1 MFEGIRSFI
10 AELTGSEGAREFDDN
25 DYRKAAAALLVH
37 VADSDG
43 AIDPRER
50 ARIGALL
57 ADRFAMPAG
66 QARRLLAEAERS
78 EAEAVD
84 LYEFVA
90 VLKRAFDANGR
101 LKLVEMMWELAYA
114 DGTPLEVEDSIV
126 ARIAQML
133 GVSDSD
139 LDVLRRASAPGL
151 RAQIGGDLS

>member
-10 AELTGSEGAREFDDN
+10 AELVGSGGEREFDSA
-25 DYRKAAAALLVH
+25 DYRKAAAAILVH

-50 ARIGALL
+50 ARIIALL
-57 ADRFAMPAG
+57 SDRFDMPQG
-66 QARRLLAEAERS
+66 QAKRLLAEAQES

-84 LYEFVA
+84 LHAFIG
-90 VLKRAFDANGR
+90 VLKRTFDEDGR

-114 DGTPLEVEDSIV
+114 DGVPLEVEDSIV
-126 ARIAQML
+126 ARVAQML
-133 GVSDSD
+133 EVSDSD

-151 RAQIGGDLS
+151 RGQSGGSAS

>member
-10 AELTGSEGAREFDDN
+10 AELTGRDGGQEFDEH
-25 DYRKAAAALLVH
+25 DYRKAAAAVLVH

-66 QARRLLAEAERS
+66 QARRMVAEAERS

-84 LYEFVA
+84 LYEFIF
-90 VLKRAFDANGR
+90 VLKRAFDENGR

-133 GVSDSD
+133 DVSDSD

-151 RAQIGGDLS
+151 RASGGGDVL

>member
-10 AELTGSEGAREFDDN
+10 AELMGSEGAREFDSN
-25 DYRKAAAALLVH
+25 DYRKAAAAILVH

-50 ARIGALL
+50 ARIVALL
-57 ADRFAMPAG
+57 SHRFAMPEG
-66 QARRLLAEAERS
+66 QARRLLAEAQTS

-84 LYEFVA
+84 LHAFIG
-90 VLKRAFDANGR
+90 VLKRAFDENGR

-114 DGTPLEVEDSIV
+114 DGAPLEVEDSIV

-133 GVSDSD
+133 DVSESD

-151 RAQIGGDLS
+151 RGSGEIL

>member
-10 AELTGSEGAREFDDN
+10 AEIMGSEGEREFDSA
-25 DYRKAAAALLVH
+25 DYRKAAAAILVH

-50 ARIGALL
+50 SRIVALL
-57 ADRFAMPAG
+57 SDRFDMPQG
-66 QARRLLAEAERS
+66 QARRLLVEAQES

-84 LYEFVA
+84 LNAFVG
-90 VLKRAFDANGR
+90 VLKRAFDGDGR

-114 DGTPLEVEDSIV
+114 DGAPLEVEDSIV

-133 GVSDSD
+133 DVSESD

-151 RAQIGGDLS
+151 RGSGQIL